1 MSAGVNIL
9 MYHSISDG
17 AGPTCISPAAF
28 RAQMQILDDCG
39 YAVISLEDFAAWHR
53 GERELPQ
60 RSAVITFDDGYLD
73 FATHAFPELQQRG
86 WTATVFLPTNKVGG
100 RDDWPGGSRQP
111 LMGWN
116 DVSRLASAGIR
127 FGAHTA
133 NHVDLT
139 AVPPATAIDE
149 IDRSQETLADRLG
162 RPATAFAPPYGR
174 IHARLRHELSRRFQM
189 SAGTVLD
196 RARRTCDRYDAPRIE
211 MHYFRNPQ
219 RWRSFL
225 NGGAALHLAL
235 RQTLRRVRY
244 SSLLRSP

>member
-1 MSAGVNIL
+1 MAASVNIL
-9 MYHSISDG
+9 MYHSISGG
-17 AGPTCISPAAF
+17 AGPTCIPAAVF
-28 RAQMQILDDCG
+28 REQMQILEDCG
-39 YAVISLEDFAAWHR
+39 FAAISLEDFAAWHR

-60 RSAVITFDDGYLD
+60 RSAAITFDDGYLD
-73 FATHAFPELQQRG
+73 FATHAFPELRRRG
-86 WTATVFLPTNKVGG
+86 WGATVFLPTNKIGG

-111 LMGWN
+111 LMSWN
-116 DVSRLASAGIR
+116 DVSSLAAAGIH

-139 AVPPATAIDE
+139 AVPTATAVDE
-149 IDRSQETLADRLG
+149 IDRSQRALAERLG
-162 RPATAFAPPYGR
+162 APVTTFAPPYGR
-174 IHARLRHELSRRFQM
+174 IHARIRNELPRRFQM
-189 SAGTVLD
+189 SAGTLLD

-225 NGGAALHLAL
+225 NGRAALQFAL
-235 RQTLRRVRY
+235 RQTLRRVRH